1 MPYDGLPLASPTM
14 NASIAGT
21 PSTMASSGRSPN
33 AHANES
39 PHPAT
44 PLDHNRTPSTNT
56 NTPPNNQPPASNA
69 PQSFITGPITLDPF
83 ATPSATLNPRSCV
96 TCRRRK
102 VRCDKHMP
110 CGNCR
115 KAQIQCVFPAPGRA
129 PRRPRAKDPNAPPK
143 QTSERE
149 MELMKRLRKLEGI
162 VEDLSGQ
169 IEFET
174 YKHNANSESPEATS
188 DTLHENELR
197 KATASPTTENV
208 SLPNNVPPGYSV
220 LRRTGTG
227 GSTTG
232 NNLVHA
238 KGQHGADVN
247 KDFGKLVLNE
257 KGKVRYVNN
266 AFWSKITEEVRI
278 FVDTSRPV
286 RADEKNRSKRSVQK
300 PSASRMTP
308 PIRLVTKAPRSR
320 LVRKQINMP
329 TITASFLAIARPASI
344 CDHCI
349 RCRRK

>member
-1 MPYDGLPLASPTM
+1 MKSSGAD
-14 NASIAGT
+14 T
-21 PSTMASSGRSPN
+21 PSTMASSGRSPILH
-33 AHANES
+33 AHDS
-39 PHPAT
+39 PHPST
-44 PLDHNRTPSTNT
+44 PLDRNPTPMTST
-56 NTPPNNQPPASNA
+56 PVSSA

-174 YKHNANSESPEATS
+174 YKHGNSESPEATS
-188 DTLHENELR
+188 DPTQENDRR
-197 KATASPTTENV
+197 KMTASPSVEN
-208 SLPNNVPPGYSV
+208 SSSANNIPPGFCV
-220 LRRTGTG
+220 PRRTGTG
-227 GSTTG
+227 GSTTSSS
-232 NNLVHA
+232 LA
-238 KGQHGADVN
+238 TLRGQSGGDVN
-247 KDFGKLVLNE
+247 KDFGKLVLSE

-266 AFWSKITEEVRI
+266 AFWTKITEEVCMLI
-278 FVDTSRPV
+278 TSGAG
-286 RADEKNRSKRSVQK
+286 RALHANSQNRSRLFGRK
-300 PSASRMTP
+300 PSVSQTIR
-308 PIRLVTKAPRSR
+308 PIPLAMRAPRS
-320 LVRKQINMP
+320 
-329 TITASFLAIARPASI
+329 
-344 CDHCI
+344 
-349 RCRRK
+349 